1 MTRAFVTLRNK
12 SDREKATRWVAGV
25 PAGTRLEFKAPRRS
39 LDQNSLLWQRL
50 TEVAQQMPEWFG
62 HRMKPEDYKDL
73 FVAALRKAV
82 MLPGIDGGIVPIGL
96 RSSDLTKEE
105 FTNLLDL
112 ISHFAATKGL
122 KLSDEEVSDGNDA

>member
-1 MTRAFVTLRNK
+1 MTRALLTLRTK
-12 SDREKATRWVAGV
+12 ADRDKATRWVAGV

-50 TEVAQQMPEWFG
+50 TEVAEQMPEYYG
-62 HRMKPEDYKDL
+62 HRMTAEDWKDV

-96 RSSDLTKEE
+96 RSSDLSKEE

-112 ISHFAATKGL
+112 ISHFAATKGII
-122 KLSDEEVSDGNDA
+122 LSDELHNGSA